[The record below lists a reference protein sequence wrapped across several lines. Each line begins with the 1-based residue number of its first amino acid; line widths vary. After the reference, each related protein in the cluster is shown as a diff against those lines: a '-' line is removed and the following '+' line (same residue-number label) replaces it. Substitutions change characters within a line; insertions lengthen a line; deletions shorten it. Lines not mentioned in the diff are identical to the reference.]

1 MYQTVIFDL
10 DGTLLDTIQDLA
22 DAGNWVCRR
31 NGWPEHSVAAFKK
44 MVGGGIPNLVR
55 QFSPE
60 DSRSSLLL
68 MNTISQFNAYYG
80 AHNLDKTRPYD
91 GIPELLAR
99 LKEQGITMAV
109 YSNKADAFSREIVEH
124 FFPDTFQLV
133 RGHVKGMPV
142 KPDPAGIHSILQE
155 LSAEAD
161 RTVFVGDS
169 NVDVYTGH
177 NGGLSV
183 CGVTWGFRGR
193 QELQSAGADRLAD
206 TPEELEQYLLA

>member
-1 MYQTVIFDL
+1 M
-10 DGTLLDTIQDLA
+10 
-22 DAGNWVCRR
+22 
-31 NGWPEHSVAAFKK
+31 
-44 MVGGGIPNLVR
+44 
-55 QFSPE
+55 
-60 DSRSSLLL
+60 
-68 MNTISQFNAYYG
+68 
-80 AHNLDKTRPYD
+80 
-91 GIPELLAR
+91 
-99 LKEQGITMAV
+99 
-109 YSNKADAFSREIVEH
+109 EH

-155 LSAEAD
+155 LSAEVD

-169 NVDVYTGH
+169 DVDVYTGH

>member
-1 MYQTVIFDL
+1 M
-10 DGTLLDTIQDLA
+10 
-22 DAGNWVCRR
+22 
-31 NGWPEHSVAAFKK
+31 
-44 MVGGGIPNLVR
+44 
-55 QFSPE
+55 
-60 DSRSSLLL
+60 
-68 MNTISQFNAYYG
+68 
-80 AHNLDKTRPYD
+80 
-91 GIPELLAR
+91 
-99 LKEQGITMAV
+99 
-109 YSNKADAFSREIVEH
+109 
-124 FFPDTFQLV
+124 
-133 RGHVKGMPV
+133 